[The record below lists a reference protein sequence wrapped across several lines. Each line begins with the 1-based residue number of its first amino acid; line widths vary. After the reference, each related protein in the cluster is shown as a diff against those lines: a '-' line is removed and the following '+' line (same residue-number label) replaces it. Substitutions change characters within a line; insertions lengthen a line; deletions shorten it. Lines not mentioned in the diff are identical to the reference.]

1 MNREKLQA
9 FLMRYANGLLENDGK
24 SIDLPE
30 VEKNL
35 RRIKGIG
42 DKRIEEIM
50 ALIQKTLGRITGVIE
65 MIKQVAHPTLS
76 EIFSINNNVVY
87 RIPKYQREYTWGIN
101 NCDALF
107 NDVTEND
114 FGYFLGSYICVNN
127 GSLGGTTLEL
137 IDGQQRFTT
146 IILLLTAVASVSLS
160 WS

>member
-24 SIDLPE
+24 SIDLQE

-50 ALIQKTLGRITGVIE
+50 AVIQKTLGRITGVIE

-87 RIPKYQREYTWGIN
+87 RIPKYQY
-101 NCDALF
+101 
-107 NDVTEND
+107 
-114 FGYFLGSYICVNN
+114 CVRT
-127 GSLGGTTLEL
+127 S
-137 IDGQQRFTT
+137 R
-146 IILLLTAVASVSLS
+146 AA
-160 WS
+160 